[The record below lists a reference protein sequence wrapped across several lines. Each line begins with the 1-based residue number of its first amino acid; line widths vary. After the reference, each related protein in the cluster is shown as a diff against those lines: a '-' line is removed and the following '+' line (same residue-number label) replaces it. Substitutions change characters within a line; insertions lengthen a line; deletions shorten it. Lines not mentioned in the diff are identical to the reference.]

1 MIGFNKFS
9 DFIPVIGRVLLSAIF
24 LTSGLGKL
32 LAWDASVGYVA
43 TAGLPLPSGLLLS
56 AAAITEI
63 VGGSMVLLGFQARLG
78 ALALAGFSILTAMLF
93 HNYWALAD
101 AQAAYAQQIM
111 FWKNIAMAGGFLQIV
126 AFGAGPFALDNAEPI
141 NHHQPAAI

>member
-1 MIGFNKFS
+1 MIGFNKVS
-9 DFIPVIGRVLLSAIF
+9 DFVPVIGRVLLSAIF

-43 TAGLPLPSGLLLS
+43 SAGMPLPSGLLL
-56 AAAITEI
+56 AAAAATEI
-63 VGGSMVLLGFQARLG
+63 IGGAMVLLGFQARLG
-78 ALALAGFSILTAMLF
+78 ALALAGFSILTAILF
-93 HNYWALAD
+93 HNYWSLAD
-101 AQAAYAQQIM
+101 AQAAYVQQIM

-141 NHHQPAAI
+141 NNQQHAAV